1 MASERERLNILFIA
15 TEVEDLAK
23 TGGLADVAKALP
35 QALTALGHDVRVVC
49 PLYPQVRER
58 LAGEQAGRTE
68 LSLQLGQQHLIYG
81 IQPLQL
87 QELTVYGVDYPP
99 YFARQGLYDNG
110 YAPYAD
116 NGERFSFFSMAAL
129 QLTQAL
135 GFRPDIIHCNDW
147 HTALVP
153 FLLRYLLAD
162 NPFFSHTRSVLTIHN
177 AAYQGVFELEG
188 LPLRAQLL
196 PHLHS
201 DWIESG
207 GQLNFLRCGIASADK
222 IVAVSPTYSREL
234 LTPLGSHKLLP
245 LFEKRRGD
253 LVGILNGCNYRDW
266 NPSSDAL
273 LPVRYNSSDMTGKAI
288 CKSHLQHY
296 FGLQEAPEIPLFGM
310 VSRLTE
316 QKGFHLLL
324 PALELFL
331 RQRVQVVVVGAGDPV
346 IASALADLA
355 SRYPEQ
361 LRFMEGHTSRVAHW
375 VVAGSDFFLMPSLFE
390 PCGLTQMYALA
401 YGSLPLVRA
410 VGGLRDTVV
419 PYRPETPTIA
429 ATGLVFEQ
437 PTAQI
442 LLETLQQAQ
451 RLFNHDT
458 SRYRFIQQQAMATRF
473 NWLDAA
479 TAYAALYRN
488 LMAAA
493 NP

>member
-1 MASERERLNILFIA
+1 MASERLNILFIA

-58 LAGEQAGRTE
+58 LSGEQPGRTE

-81 IQPLQL
+81 VQPLQL

-110 YAPYAD
+110 YAPYPD
-116 NGERFSFFSMAAL
+116 NGERFSFFSLAAL

-153 FLLRYLLAD
+153 FLLRHLLAD
-162 NPFFSHTRSVLTIHN
+162 NPFFSRTRSVLTIHN
-177 AAYQGVFELEG
+177 AAYQGVFELES
-188 LPLRAQLL
+188 LPLQAQLL

-201 DWIESG
+201 DWIEG
-207 GQLNFLRCGIASADK
+207 GGRLNFLRCGIASADK

-266 NPSSDAL
+266 NPATDAL
-273 LPVRYNSSDMTGKAI
+273 LPVRYTSSDMTGKAI

-324 PALELFL
+324 PALEQFL

-346 IASALADLA
+346 IASELAELA

-419 PYRPETPTIA
+419 AYRPEAPTIA

-437 PTAQI
+437 PTAQT
-442 LLETLQQAQ
+442 LLDTLQQAQ
-451 RLFNHDT
+451 CLFSHDT

-479 TAYAALYRN
+479 AAYAALYRG
-488 LMAAA
+488 LIATA
-493 NP
+493 NV